1 MRCQPTCNQRICNQ
15 PNCSYRSHI
24 RGQSCSTNYRTVRG
38 SASLPGVNL
47 GDLRGRAG
55 LSSEG
60 VARLDTSTRTK
71 LPNSAFAYVD
81 SSGKRRLPIHDAAH
95 VRNALARFNQVAFED
110 EAARD
115 RARLR
120 LLNAAKKFRIVPVGF
135 IDGQLRS
142 ERALGKAASEAQV
155 LPSGFVTMLMTDVE
169 GSTALVTALNERYRD
184 LLNVVRDLQRDCVIG
199 AEGALVESRADEVFA
214 VFEHPVAA
222 LKAAIDIH
230 QRFDDR
236 TWTDVDTVRVRIG
249 VHSGYPTLS
258 DGNYIGLAV
267 HVTARMCSA
276 AHGGQIL
283 VSGETK
289 LALTGCMPVDVRL
302 RSLGRHRLR
311 GIPEETALY
320 QVVASGL
327 MTRFPPLRTTA

>member
-1 MRCQPTCNQRICNQ
+1 MI
-15 PNCSYRSHI
+15 
-24 RGQSCSTNYRTVRG
+24 
-38 SASLPGVNL
+38 L
-47 GDLRGRAG
+47 GDLPGQAG
-55 LSSEG
+55 LSSAE
-60 VARLDTSTRTK
+60 VARLDANTRTN

-81 SSGKRRLPIHDAAH
+81 SAGNRRLPIHDAAH

-110 EAARD
+110 EVTRDQAR
-115 RARLR
+115 RR

-142 ERALGKAASEAQV
+142 ERALGKAAPEEQV

-169 GSTALVTALNERYRD
+169 GSTGLVANLNERYRD
-184 LLNVVRDLQRDCVIG
+184 LLQVVRDLQRDCVNR
-199 AEGALVESRADEVFA
+199 AEGVLVESRADEVFA
-214 VFEHPVAA
+214 VFEHPLAA

-230 QRFDDR
+230 QRFDGW

-258 DGNYIGLAV
+258 DRNYIGLAV
-267 HVTARMCSA
+267 HLTARMCSA

-283 VSGETK
+283 LSGETK
-289 LALTGCMPVDVRL
+289 LALTGCMPSDVRL

-327 MTRFPPLRTTA
+327 ATRFPPLRTTA